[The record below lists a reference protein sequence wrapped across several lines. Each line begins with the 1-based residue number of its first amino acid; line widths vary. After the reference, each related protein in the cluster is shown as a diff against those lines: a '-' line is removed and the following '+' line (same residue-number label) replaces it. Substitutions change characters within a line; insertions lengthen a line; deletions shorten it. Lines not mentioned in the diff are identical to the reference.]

1 MSALAGQEALVGITA
16 VVSVA
21 AAVLAARIAC
31 RSSPAPQVTRPAGDG
46 AAAAANAGIEVNFVE
61 PWRRAGDRALQLLLR
76 HLNEQQR
83 AEYEHQSAFTVV
95 APSGNTYYLS
105 RNEVVAKIDNHIV
118 RLCIQPCTRESIPA
132 WDVVLARKLL
142 IEADE
147 RAFLATAR
155 HWPWPN
161 AYR

>member
-16 VVSVA
+16 VVSIA
-21 AAVLAARIAC
+21 AAVLTARIAC
-31 RSSPAPQVTRPAGDG
+31 RPFPAPSSTRRAGDG
-46 AAAAANAGIEVNFVE
+46 TAAAGNAGIDFAEAS
-61 PWRRAGDRALQLLLR
+61 RRAGDRALQLLLQ

-83 AEYEHQSAFTVV
+83 AEYEQQSAFTVV
-95 APSGNTYYLS
+95 ASSGHTYYLS

-118 RLCIQPCTRESIPA
+118 RLCIQPCTRESIPV